1 MIKCLLQREQIQA
14 NKEVCGYDCF
24 WIWIKLLRYR
34 NMFFLR
40 AFLHTILI
48 WNTVGVDGS
57 VKSEWLFFLFWSH
70 SKISS
75 TVNNCEGYSVRDL
88 ILSHDTE
95 NYSKN
100 HYNDAKYILRCRN
113 NLPRRN
119 LKPAIYANSS
129 RKWNFS
135 RTLFK
140 PKEFENAGSLRD
152 GNLFENEA
160 FRNAWDHD
168 NNRWFPC
175 QRFSKWPVIVAFYL
189 KSGLWLSVD
198 GKQIIIMCFQGN
210 ISVFKFFR
218 CSADEALLDKWLS
231 TQVSKE
237 VLVQRQREMEG

>member
-95 NYSKN
+95 IIQKIITSTRNIYW
-100 HYNDAKYILRCRN
+100 DAETTFPVGIW
-113 NLPRRN
+113 NLPSTLIHHGNGTFRERSSNRKN
-119 LKPAIYANSS
+119 LKTPVQCGTEIFL
-129 RKWNFS
+129 K
-135 RTLFK
+135 TK
-140 PKEFENAGSLRD
+140 
-152 GNLFENEA
+152 LFETHE
-160 FRNAWDHD
+160 
-168 NNRWFPC
+168 
-175 QRFSKWPVIVAFYL
+175 IT
-189 KSGLWLSVD
+189 
-198 GKQIIIMCFQGN
+198 IIIGDFPARDFQ
-210 ISVFKFFR
+210 S
-218 CSADEALLDKWLS
+218 DQWLLRS
-231 TQVSKE
+231 I
-237 VLVQRQREMEG
+237 